1 MNLFYSESGMKK
13 EKIKLFEKQNAYTA
27 PKMKFYIKY
36 FFRKCDQIRR
46 KLRIWSHLLKESLM
60 EKFILCAVI
69 FLLML
74 NKAQIDSSQQLRN
87 TIMGGWGLKFGYEV
101 LRKIKDR

>member
-1 MNLFYSESGMKK
+1 
-13 EKIKLFEKQNAYTA
+13 
-27 PKMKFYIKY
+27 
-36 FFRKCDQIRR
+36 
-46 KLRIWSHLLKESLM
+46 M
-60 EKFILCAVI
+60 EKLILCAVI